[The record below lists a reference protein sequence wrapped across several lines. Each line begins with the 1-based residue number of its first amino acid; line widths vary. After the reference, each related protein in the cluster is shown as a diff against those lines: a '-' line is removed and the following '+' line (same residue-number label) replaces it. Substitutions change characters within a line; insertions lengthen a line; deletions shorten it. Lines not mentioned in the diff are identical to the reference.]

1 MAARAAG
8 KKAAPKKKTAE
19 DEKKY
24 LCPYCMKEKKK
35 SEFYVCTDPRVLT
48 GITSMCKDC
57 VKKIALSWDEN
68 RQEFGACTKKSVM
81 EALEYIDRPFLEN
94 LWNSSYAEW
103 ADDKSQ
109 HRRTTIWDCYIKNV
123 SLVNYRGM
131 RWRDGDIFQTYVE
144 DAKQVA
150 ALEDGNR
157 DMAQTL
163 INSQE
168 VDNECEKNR
177 KDVIRLLGYDPFE
190 GEKIEDQPLLYS
202 QLIGYLD
209 SGGDTSDDIM
219 RTSSAITIVRGF
231 SQQAKIDDKIA
242 KAMANSNAN
251 TSELKT
257 LLDAKKNLSAT
268 ISQLAEQS
276 CLSLKH
282 NKNASKGE
290 NTWTG
295 KIKKLKDIDLR
306 EAEVNG
312 FDIGT
317 CRGMQQVLEIS
328 DASILKQLRLDES
341 EWSDM
346 VAEMRVDNQQLRIER
361 DNYKEINRILLQE
374 NLDLKDFLE
383 EHGITI
389 DLNLRDLKSIY
400 SVFANKDEEIENSD
414 EDSEY
419 DEDLEAS
426 NGILEEM
433 SDEVESDGDSDE

>member
-1 MAARAAG
+1 MAKSAG
-8 KKAAPKKKTAE
+8 KKAAPKKKTAA
-19 DEKKY
+19 DDKKY

-35 SEFYVCTDPRVLT
+35 GDFYMSTDPRVLT

-57 VKKIALSWDEN
+57 VRKIALNWDDN
-68 RQEFGACTKKSVM
+68 RNEFGLCNKQSVM
-81 EALEYIDRPFLEN
+81 RALEYIDKPFLETV
-94 LWNSSYAEW
+94 WNGAYADWNNENSGL
-103 ADDKSQ
+103 KK
-109 HRRTTIWDCYIKNV
+109 TTIWDSYIRIIQMV
-123 SLVNYRGM
+123 QYRGM
-131 RWRDGDIFQTYVE
+131 RWRDGDLFQTYVE
-144 DAKQVA
+144 DAKQLA
-150 ALEDGNR
+150 ALEMGNTEA
-157 DMAQTL
+157 AQTL
-163 INSQE
+163 LGSKE

-190 GEKIEDQPLLYS
+190 GEKLEDQPLLYS

-209 SGGDTSDDIM
+209 SGGDGNDDIM

-242 KAMANSNAN
+242 KAMANSSTN

-341 EWSDM
+341 EWSDI
-346 VAEMRVDNQQLRIER
+346 VADQRELITDLQKQR
-361 DNYKEINRILLQE
+361 DVYKEINRILLRE
-374 NLDLKDFLE
+374 NLDLRDTLEDNGLLSMDTLQNLKDLFSPLGEVSTYE
-383 EHGITI
+383 E
-389 DLNLRDLKSIY
+389 
-400 SVFANKDEEIENSD
+400 DEED
-414 EDSEY
+414 
-419 DEDLEAS
+419 
-426 NGILEEM
+426 
-433 SDEVESDGDSDE
+433 ESDGE

>member
-1 MAARAAG
+1 MGRPAG
-8 KKAAPKKKTAE
+8 RKTAPAKKTAA
-19 DEKKY
+19 DDKKY
-24 LCPYCMKEKKK
+24 LCPYCNKEKKK
-35 SEFYVCTDPRVLT
+35 TEFYVSTDPRVLT

-57 VKKIALSWDEN
+57 VRKIALSWDDN

-81 EALEYIDRPFLEN
+81 DALEYIDRPFLEN

-103 ADDKSQ
+103 ANDKSQ
-109 HRRTTIWDCYIKNV
+109 IRRTTIWDCYIKNIGMV
-123 SLVNYRGM
+123 QYRGM
-131 RWRDGDIFQTYVE
+131 RWRDGDVFQTYVE

-150 ALEDGNR
+150 ALESGN
-157 DMAQTL
+157 DNEAKTIL
-163 INSQE
+163 NSQE
-168 VDNECEKNR
+168 VNNEFEQNR

-209 SGGDTSDDIM
+209 LGGDSNDDMM

-231 SQQAKIDDKIA
+231 SQQAKIDDKLA
-242 KAMANSNAN
+242 KAMANSSVNA
-251 TSELKT
+251 SELKT

-306 EAEVNG
+306 DAEVNG

-328 DASILKQLRLDES
+328 DASILKQLALDES

-346 VAEMRVDNQQLRIER
+346 VAEQRKVIADLQEKRDVYREVNRVLLR
-361 DNYKEINRILLQE
+361 E
-374 NLDLKDFLE
+374 NLDLRDTLE
-383 EHGITI
+383 ENNLLYTANLHNLK
-389 DLNLRDLKSIY
+389 DLFSPLGET
-400 SVFANKDEEIENSD
+400 VTQED
-414 EDSEY
+414 EDE
-419 DEDLEAS
+419 DE
-426 NGILEEM
+426 
-433 SDEVESDGDSDE
+433 

>member
-1 MAARAAG
+1 MGRPAG
-8 KKAAPKKKTAE
+8 RKTAPAKKTAA
-19 DEKKY
+19 DDKKY
-24 LCPYCMKEKKK
+24 LCPYCNKEKKK
-35 SEFYVCTDPRVLT
+35 TEFYVSTDPRVLT

-57 VKKIALSWDEN
+57 VRKIALSWDDN

-81 EALEYIDRPFLEN
+81 DALEYIDRPFLEN

-103 ADDKSQ
+103 ANDKSQ
-109 HRRTTIWDCYIKNV
+109 IRRTTIWDCYIKNIGMV
-123 SLVNYRGM
+123 QYRGM
-131 RWRDGDIFQTYVE
+131 RWRDGDVFQTYVE

-150 ALEDGNR
+150 ALESGN
-157 DMAQTL
+157 DNEAKTIL
-163 INSQE
+163 NSQE
-168 VDNECEKNR
+168 VNNEFEQNR

-209 SGGDTSDDIM
+209 LGGDSNDDMM

-231 SQQAKIDDKIA
+231 SQQAKIDDKLA
-242 KAMANSNAN
+242 KAMANSNVNA
-251 TSELKT
+251 SELKT

-306 EAEVNG
+306 DAEVNG

-328 DASILKQLRLDES
+328 DASILKQLALDES

-346 VAEMRVDNQQLRIER
+346 VAEQRKVIADLQEKR
-361 DNYKEINRILLQE
+361 DVYREVNRILLRE
-374 NLDLKDFLE
+374 NLDLRDTLE
-383 EHGITI
+383 ENNLLYTANLHNLK
-389 DLNLRDLKSIY
+389 DLFSPLGET
-400 SVFANKDEEIENSD
+400 VTQED
-414 EDSEY
+414 EDE
-419 DEDLEAS
+419 DE
-426 NGILEEM
+426 
-433 SDEVESDGDSDE
+433 

>member
-1 MAARAAG
+1 MARSAG
-8 KKAAPKKKTAE
+8 KKTTSTKKTVV
-19 DEKKY
+19 DDRKY
-24 LCPYCMKEKKK
+24 LCPYCLKEKKR
-35 SEFYVCTDPRVLT
+35 SEFYVSTDPKVLT

-57 VKKIALSWDEN
+57 VRKIALAWDDN
-68 RQEFGACTKKSVM
+68 RQEFGACTKKTVM
-81 EALEYIDRPFLEN
+81 DALEYIDRPFLN
-94 LWNSSYAEW
+94 SLWDSSYAEW
-103 ADDKSQ
+103 ADDTSQ
-109 HRRTTIWDCYIKNV
+109 KRRTTIWDAYIKNV
-123 SLVNYRGM
+123 AMTQYRGL
-131 RWRDGDIFQTYVE
+131 RWRDGDIFTTYVE

-150 ALEDGNR
+150 ALESGNNSV
-157 DMAQTL
+157 AQTL
-163 INSQE
+163 IDSQE
-168 VDNECEKNR
+168 VSNEFEQNR

-209 SGGDTSDDIM
+209 SGGDGNDDIM

-242 KAMANSNAN
+242 KAMANTNVN

-295 KIKKLKDIDLR
+295 KIKKLKDMDLR
-306 EAEVNG
+306 AAEVNG

-317 CRGMQQVLEIS
+317 CRGMQQVLAIS
-328 DASILKQLRLDES
+328 DASIMKQLALDES

-346 VAEMRVDNQQLRIER
+346 VAEQRQTIVNLQRER
-361 DNYKEINRILLQE
+361 DVYREVNRIILRE
-374 NLDLKDFLE
+374 NLDLRDTLE
-383 EHGITI
+383 ENALLDTSNLQNLKELFSPLGETITQ
-389 DLNLRDLKSIY
+389 
-400 SVFANKDEEIENSD
+400 EEE
-414 EDSEY
+414 ED
-419 DEDLEAS
+419 
-426 NGILEEM
+426 NEE
-433 SDEVESDGDSDE
+433 

>member
-1 MAARAAG
+1 MAARSAG
-8 KKAAPKKKTAE
+8 KKAAPKKKTAA

-35 SEFYVCTDPRVLT
+35 SEFYVSTDPRVLT
-48 GITSMCKDC
+48 GMTSMCKDC
-57 VKKIALSWDEN
+57 VKKIALRWDVN

-109 HRRTTIWDCYIKNV
+109 HRKTTIWDCYIKNV
-123 SLVNYRGM
+123 SMVQYRGL

-144 DAKQVA
+144 DARQVV

-157 DMAQTL
+157 DAAQTL
-163 INSQE
+163 INGQE

-242 KAMANSNAN
+242 KAMANSSVNP
-251 TSELKT
+251 SELKT

-268 ISQLAEQS
+268 IAQLAEQS

-306 EAEVNG
+306 DAEVNG

-328 DASILKQLRLDES
+328 DASIIKQLRLDES

-346 VAEMRVDNQQLRIER
+346 VAEQREIITDLQKQR
-361 DNYKEINRILLQE
+361 DVYKEINRIILRE
-374 NLDLKDFLE
+374 NLDLRDTLEDNGLLDSGTLHNLKDLFSPLGEVSTNE
-383 EHGITI
+383 EE
-389 DLNLRDLKSIY
+389 
-400 SVFANKDEEIENSD
+400 DETDAE
-414 EDSEY
+414 
-419 DEDLEAS
+419 
-426 NGILEEM
+426 
-433 SDEVESDGDSDE
+433 